1 LNDEHNDRSSEEI
14 MSNIPVELKYAKSH
28 EWARTNDDGSV
39 TVGISDTAQDQL
51 GDMVFIE
58 VPEVGQTV
66 IAEEAC
72 AVVESVK
79 AASDVYAPLGG
90 EIVEVNESL
99 ADSPETVNN
108 DTYGEGWIFRLQPSD
123 AGELGALM
131 DADAYETFLAS
142 EDH

>member
-1 LNDEHNDRSSEEI
+1 

-28 EWARTNDDGSV
+28 EWARINDDGSV
-39 TVGISDTAQDQL
+39 TVGISDSAQDQL

-66 IAEEAC
+66 TAEDAC

-79 AASDVYAPLGG
+79 AASDVYAPVGG
-90 EIVEVNESL
+90 EIVEVNEGL

-108 DTYGEGWIFRLQPSD
+108 DAYGDGWIFRIKPGD
-123 AGELGALM
+123 ASELDALM
-131 DADAYETFLAS
+131 DADAYTAFLAS
-142 EDH
+142 EAH

>member
-1 LNDEHNDRSSEEI
+1 

-28 EWARTNDDGSV
+28 EWARINDDGSV
-39 TVGISDTAQDQL
+39 TVGISDIAQDQL

-66 IAEEAC
+66 TAAEAC

-90 EIVEVNESL
+90 EIVEVNEEL

-108 DTYGEGWIFRLQPSD
+108 DAYGEGWIFRLEPAD

-131 DADAYETFLAS
+131 DAEAYEAFLAS

>member
-1 LNDEHNDRSSEEI
+1 
-14 MSNIPVELKYAKSH
+14 MSNRPVELKYAKTH

-39 TVGISDTAQDQL
+39 TVGISDSAQDQL

-58 VPEVGQTV
+58 VPEIGATV

-79 AASDVYAPLGG
+79 AASDVYAPIGG
-90 EIVEVNESL
+90 EIVEVNEAL

-108 DTYGEGWIFRLQPSD
+108 DAYGEGWIFRIEPVD

-131 DADAYETFLAS
+131 DADSYSDFLAS
-142 EDH
+142 ESH

>member
-1 LNDEHNDRSSEEI
+1 

-66 IAEEAC
+66 TAEEAC

-90 EIVEVNESL
+90 EIVEVNEDL

-108 DTYGEGWIFRLQPSD
+108 DAYGEGWIFRLEP
-123 AGELGALM
+123 AAAAELDALM
-131 DADAYETFLAS
+131 DADAYEAFLAS
-142 EDH
+142 QDH

>member
-1 LNDEHNDRSSEEI
+1 

-66 IAEEAC
+66 TAEEAC

-90 EIVEVNESL
+90 EIVEVNEDL

-108 DTYGEGWIFRLQPSD
+108 DAYGEGWIFRLEPSD
-123 AGELGALM
+123 AGELGAMM
-131 DADAYETFLAS
+131 DADAYEAFLAS

>member
-1 LNDEHNDRSSEEI
+1 

-58 VPEVGQTV
+58 LPEVGQTV
-66 IAEEAC
+66 TAEEAC

-90 EIVEVNESL
+90 EIVEVNEDL

-108 DTYGEGWIFRLQPSD
+108 DAYGEGWIFRLEPAD

-131 DADAYETFLAS
+131 DADAYEAFLAS

>member
-1 LNDEHNDRSSEEI
+1 

-66 IAEEAC
+66 IAAEAC

-90 EIVEVNESL
+90 EIVEVNENL

-108 DTYGEGWIFRLQPSD
+108 DAYGEGWIFRLQPSD

>member
-1 LNDEHNDRSSEEI
+1 

-28 EWARTNDDGSV
+28 EWARINDDGSV
-39 TVGISDTAQDQL
+39 TVGISDIAQDQL

-66 IAEEAC
+66 TAEEAC

-90 EIVEVNESL
+90 EIVEVNEEL

-108 DTYGEGWIFRLQPSD
+108 DAYGEGWIFRLEPAD

-131 DADAYETFLAS
+131 DAEAYEAFLAS